1 MGLTTFST
9 GLSGLTTNSEGLSV
23 VGNNL
28 ANLNTAGFKAS
39 DISFTDVLGQTFSTP
54 STPESG
60 GLNTIGLGAQVG
72 SVRQSMTQ
80 GTLATTNNP
89 LDLAIQGKGFLVVK
103 NDNGQ
108 FYTRA
113 GNLHLDA
120 NGFLV
125 SDNGSKVQGYA
136 RNPATGLIDPNQ
148 GLTALN
154 IPAGIDNPV
163 PTSNFELAM
172 NLDANAP
179 DGTQFNT
186 SVQVFDSL
194 GNAHLATLS
203 MQKHISTGATP
214 ATSWS
219 FDITMPNNEIAGAP
233 ATNTQQFSLITGA
246 VSTGNPSAG
255 TLVFD
260 NTGKLRSAYLGTAPS
275 TLPALSDLTIPPST
289 VTLANLADGGVLSN
303 TGITWKLLSAN
314 GTPNITAYGSPSA
327 VTSSTQDGAA
337 PGNLSNVA
345 IAADGTISAV
355 FSNGKTTDVA
365 QLVLAQFN
373 NVNGLVSQGG
383 GMYADSTASG
393 ALFLATPG
401 VGGSGQLISGAL
413 EQSNVDLAT
422 ELTKI
427 ITFQRGY
434 QANAKIITVTDQIM
448 QDTLN
453 MKAQ

>member
-9 GLSGLTTNSEGLSV
+9 GLSGLATNSEGLSV

-28 ANLNTAGFKAS
+28 ANLNTTGFKAS

-72 SVRQSMTQ
+72 SVRQNMTQ

-89 LDLAIQGKGFLVVK
+89 LDVAIQGKGFLVVK
-103 NDNGQ
+103 DANGQ

-125 SDNGSKVQGYA
+125 SDDGSKVQGYA

-148 GLTALN
+148 GLADLN

-163 PTSNFELAM
+163 PTSNFEVAM
-172 NLDANAP
+172 NLDANAV
-179 DGTQFNT
+179 DGTHFNT
-186 SVQVFDSL
+186 SIQVFDSL
-194 GNAHLATLS
+194 GNSHLATLS

-214 ATSWS
+214 ATTWS
-219 FDITMPNNEIAGAP
+219 FDITIPNNEIAGVP

-246 VSTGNPSAG
+246 VATATPSAG
-255 TLVFD
+255 TLAFD
-260 NTGKLRSAYLGTAPS
+260 NTGKLTFAYIGAAPS
-275 TLPALSDLTIPPST
+275 PLPALGNLTIPPSS

-303 TGITWKLLSAN
+303 TGITWKLLSAG

-337 PGNLSNVA
+337 PGSLSDVA
-345 IAADGTISAV
+345 IASDGTISAV

-365 QLVLAQFN
+365 QIVLAQFN
-373 NVNGLVSQGG
+373 NVNGLVPEGG
-383 GMYADSTASG
+383 GKYAESTASG
-393 ALFLATPG
+393 ALFLSTPG
-401 VGGSGQLISGAL
+401 VGGSGQLTSGAL